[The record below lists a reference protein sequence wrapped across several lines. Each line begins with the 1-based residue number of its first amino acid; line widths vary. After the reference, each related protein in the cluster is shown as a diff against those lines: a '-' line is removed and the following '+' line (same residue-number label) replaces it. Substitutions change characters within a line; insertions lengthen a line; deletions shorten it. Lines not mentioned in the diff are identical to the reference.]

1 MVPLLNRIV
10 KMIKLKSI
18 AFAAGLMIV
27 SSTAAMADV
36 ILAAGS
42 NWEYTFVDPTGDPT
56 WNSTT
61 GAWAVAPAP
70 FGNNSSGWGGDT
82 DFDFATFWGA
92 DGSDGD
98 DLWVRVSID
107 LTGYDLSTVAWDLGV
122 DNGYSLFA
130 NGAAIS
136 SNNAEGYTYRWEYSG
151 GFGGNLVAGANVIAV
166 ALEDHGG
173 LTAFD
178 MQITGRR
185 LPKATPEPGILAL
198 LGLGL
203 LGVAFARRSRKA

>member
-1 MVPLLNRIV
+1 MNN
-10 KMIKLKSI
+10 LKSM
-18 AFAAGLMIV
+18 ALAAGLVVI

-42 NWEYTFVDPTGDPT
+42 TWEYTFADPTGDPT

-61 GAWAVAPAP
+61 GAWATAPAP
-70 FGNNSSGWGGDT
+70 FGNNASGWGGDH
-82 DFDFATFWGA
+82 DFDYATFWGA

-98 DLWVRVSID
+98 DLWVRVSVD
-107 LTGYDLSTVAWDLGV
+107 LTGYDLSTVTWDLGV

-130 NGAAIS
+130 NGTAIS
-136 SNNAEGYTYRWEYSG
+136 SANAEGYTHRWEYSG
-151 GFGGNLVAGANVIAV
+151 GFGGNLVAGTNVFAV

-178 MQITGRR
+178 MQITGR
-185 LPKATPEPGILAL
+185 LKPQAAPEPGILAL

-203 LGVAFARRSRKA
+203 LGTAFARRSRKA